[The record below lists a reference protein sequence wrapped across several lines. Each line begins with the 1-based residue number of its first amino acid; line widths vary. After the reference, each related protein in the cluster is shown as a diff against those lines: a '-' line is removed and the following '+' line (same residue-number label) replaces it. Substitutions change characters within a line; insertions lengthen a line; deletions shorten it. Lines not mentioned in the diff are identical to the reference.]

1 MAQVKVTVEQMRT
14 YVRSLDERLEDKQRY
29 PDTWCDGKISTAY
42 EVIAT
47 RRQPFQTEEVL
58 DLNPY
63 ILDGTEKFQ
72 VDMEYD
78 VQGYKRIFSTI
89 GEPST
94 VADPL
99 MTGHTSGI
107 TYNVRP
113 DPLMMGSYTSEI
125 TYNVRP
131 DNIVDVFLE
140 VDQLDATQDNTMT
153 FQYYYIPTVPEAE
166 TYMSADIYHM
176 LRHGMEFSVYEALRD
191 MEKFQLAQS
200 KIEDSAKTVIN
211 GLDIDIQPSDQYNG
225 GFF

>member
-1 MAQVKVTVEQMRT
+1 MYFLGGPMQVKVTVEQMRT

-107 TYNVRP
+107 TYK
-113 DPLMMGSYTSEI
+113 
-125 TYNVRP
+125 VRP